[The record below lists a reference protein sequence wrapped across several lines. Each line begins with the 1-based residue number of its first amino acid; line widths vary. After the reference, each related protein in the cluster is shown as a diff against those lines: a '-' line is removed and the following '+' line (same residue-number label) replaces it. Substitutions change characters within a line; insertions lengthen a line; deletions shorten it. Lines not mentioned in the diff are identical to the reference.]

1 MQLSIIMWEKVSEYY
16 RNTVLYRIFLEPM
29 EDGFEE
35 IFLMIISN
43 IKVAGLIM
51 QLLFVARY
59 KFSLF

>member
-16 RNTVLYRIFLEPM
+16 RNPVLYRIFLEPM

-43 IKVAGLIM
+43 RKVAG
-51 QLLFVARY
+51 
-59 KFSLF
+59 